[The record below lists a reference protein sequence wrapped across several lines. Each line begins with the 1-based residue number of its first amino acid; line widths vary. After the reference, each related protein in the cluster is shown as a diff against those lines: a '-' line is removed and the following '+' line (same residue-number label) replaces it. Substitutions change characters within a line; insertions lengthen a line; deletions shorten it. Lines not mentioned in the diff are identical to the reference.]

1 MKHFSR
7 ILMVIVKLDQPVNQQ
22 MDIQCKLERECQ
34 HLSFEMNNVIIIRR
48 NNFFFFYYASLNY
61 TCCKK
66 KIQAISM
73 IVFLMILFTLPIQI

>member
-1 MKHFSR
+1 
-7 ILMVIVKLDQPVNQQ
+7 MVIVKLDQPVNQQ

-34 HLSFEMNNVIIIRR
+34 RLSFEMNIVINIRR
-48 NNFFFFYYASLNY
+48 SSLNH
-61 TCCKK
+61 CSCK